1 MLHIFSGIEA
11 FSYALLFPH
20 GKKSYVGIDGIIVI
34 MCLWF
39 DWATVGRPSVL
50 QGIANKS
57 LGLAWKQ
64 TNKQTIFV
72 ILSNSEKIRLN
83 LGKEVTWGKRLVVW
97 MNDFYLCLKG
107 QV

>member
-1 MLHIFSGIEA
+1 
-11 FSYALLFPH
+11 
-20 GKKSYVGIDGIIVI
+20 

-39 DWATVGRPSVL
+39 DWAIVGRPSVL
-50 QGIANKS
+50 QGIGNKS

-64 TNKQTIFV
+64 TNKQTKPTIFV
-72 ILSNSEKIRLN
+72 MLSNSEIRLN
-83 LGKEVTWGKRLVVW
+83 LGKEVTWGKRVVVW